1 MQKKTYMK
9 PLVSLYAIEALTIFA
24 GSTDPSAKPVNPS
37 GFQFEEDI
45 ISGDKDDVWEQ
56 QENNQKLTTRTQID
70 NQIKNMKKFLY
81 SVFMLAAVVLAAC
94 SNDDNGDTQPKRGM
108 TLNASVENLSSRATM
123 TDESGTWKFAFA
135 VNDQVSVS
143 NSKISNYYTFT
154 NNGSQ
159 FTSAQAE
166 ATTENADWYAYFP
179 GNEVNLTNQTG
190 DFANVANYFAV
201 AGKTAA
207 ATTGEKGL
215 SITLKPKVAV
225 LRIVKVD
232 NYGPCDIY
240 LKTADGK
247 YVSGLK
253 AKKNEAGYEVEKSDT
268 KVSVFQKASNGN
280 AGIYYVI
287 VPAGVKISVYNTND
301 ENHIKTTKDAGLTAG
316 RYYTLTTGPT
326 TGTETATLAG
336 GTTETVDWVQLW
348 IGGPRFA
355 VKNVA
360 EPMTWYDATKK
371 GDDFAWGS
379 NWYVPSEED
388 LKIMHELLLK
398 VQSEPTERKVSITG
412 YPTLELITNTK
423 LEENIVK
430 ITGFQ
435 PGYDKNSISLYNKIV
450 AGLNT
455 YRLWTATEKGGY
467 GVDLQILEQDNYF
480 CGGGFGY
487 QTTKNQLILTR
498 PILTAKTILWSNQ
511 KQDK

>member
-1 MQKKTYMK
+1 
-9 PLVSLYAIEALTIFA
+9 
-24 GSTDPSAKPVNPS
+24 
-37 GFQFEEDI
+37 
-45 ISGDKDDVWEQ
+45 
-56 QENNQKLTTRTQID
+56 
-70 NQIKNMKKFLY
+70 MKKFLY

-94 SNDDNGDTQPKRGM
+94 SNDDNGDIQPKRGM
-108 TLNASVENLSSRATM
+108 TLNASVEDLSSRATM

-135 VNDQVSVS
+135 ANDKVSVS
-143 NSKISNYYTFT
+143 NNKISNYYTFT

-159 FTSAQAE
+159 FTCAQAE
-166 ATTENADWYAYFP
+166 ATTEAAKWYAYFP
-179 GNEVNLTNQTG
+179 GNEVDLTNQTG
-190 DFANVANYFAV
+190 NFADVANKFAV
-201 AGKTAA
+201 AGETAET
-207 ATTGEKGL
+207 TTGEKGL

-247 YVSGLK
+247 YVSRLK
-253 AKKNEAGYEVEKSDT
+253 AKKNDAGYEVETSET

-287 VPAGVKISVYNTND
+287 VPAGVKISVWND
-301 ENHIKTTKDAGLTAG
+301 DRCFKTTKDTGLKAGK
-316 RYYTLTTGPT
+316 YYTLTTGPT

-336 GTTETVDWVQLW
+336 GATESVDWVQLW

-398 VQSEPTERKVSITG
+398 VQSKPTERKVSITG

-435 PGYDKNSISLYNKIV
+435 PGYDKNSINLYNKIV

-498 PILTAKTILWSNQ
+498 PILTAETILWS
-511 KQDK
+511 

>member
-1 MQKKTYMK
+1 M
-9 PLVSLYAIEALTIFA
+9 
-24 GSTDPSAKPVNPS
+24 
-37 GFQFEEDI
+37 
-45 ISGDKDDVWEQ
+45 
-56 QENNQKLTTRTQID
+56 R
-70 NQIKNMKKFLY
+70 KFLY

-159 FTSAQAE
+159 FTSTDAMV
-166 ATTENADWYAYFP
+166 TTEDANWYAYFP
-179 GNEVNLTNQTG
+179 GNEVDLTNQTG
-190 DFANVANYFAV
+190 NFADVANKFAV
-201 AGKTAA
+201 AGETAET
-207 ATTGEKGL
+207 TTGEKGL

-247 YVSGLK
+247 YVSRLK
-253 AKKNEAGYEVEKSDT
+253 AKKNDAGYEVETSET

-287 VPAGVKISVYNTND
+287 VPAGVKISVWND
-301 ENHIKTTKDAGLTAG
+301 DRCFKTTKDTGLKAGK
-316 RYYTLTTGPT
+316 YYTLTTGPT
-326 TGTETATLAG
+326 TGTETATLKD
-336 GTTETVDWVQLW
+336 GTTENVDWVQLW

-435 PGYDKNSISLYNKIV
+435 PGYDKNSISLYNKIEP
-450 AGLNT
+450 GMNT
-455 YRLWTATEKGGY
+455 YRLWTATEKDGY
-467 GVDLQILEQDNYF
+467 GVELMIIEQDNWFY
-480 CGGGFGY
+480 GGGFSY

-498 PILTAKTILWSNQ
+498 PILTAKTILWSDQNITNN
-511 KQDK
+511 K

>member
-1 MQKKTYMK
+1 
-9 PLVSLYAIEALTIFA
+9 
-24 GSTDPSAKPVNPS
+24 
-37 GFQFEEDI
+37 
-45 ISGDKDDVWEQ
+45 
-56 QENNQKLTTRTQID
+56 
-70 NQIKNMKKFLY
+70 MKKFLY

-94 SNDDNGDTQPKRGM
+94 SNDDNGDIQPKRGM
-108 TLNASVENLSSRATM
+108 TLNASVEDLSSRATM

-135 VNDQVSVS
+135 ANDKVSVS
-143 NSKISNYYTFT
+143 NNKISNYYTFT

-159 FTSAQAE
+159 FTSTDVMV
-166 ATTENADWYAYFP
+166 TTEDADWYAYFP
-179 GNEVNLTNQTG
+179 GNEVYLTNQTG
-190 DFANVANYFAV
+190 NFADVANKFAV
-201 AGKTAA
+201 AGKTAQT
-207 ATTGEKGL
+207 TTGEKGL
-215 SITLKPKVAV
+215 SITLKPKVSV

-287 VPAGVKISVYNTND
+287 VPAGVKISVWND
-301 ENHIKTTKDAGLTAG
+301 DRCFKTTKDTGLKAGK
-316 RYYTLTTGPT
+316 YYTLTTGPT
-326 TGTETATLAG
+326 TGTETATLKD
-336 GTTETVDWVQLW
+336 GTTENVDWVQLW

-398 VQSEPTERKVSITG
+398 VQKEPTENKVSIAG

-435 PGYDKNSISLYNKIV
+435 PGYDKNSINLYNKIV

-498 PILTAKTILWSNQ
+498 PILTAETILWSDQNITNN
-511 KQDK
+511 K